1 MSLLAKMRRATPIV
15 ARAKVG
21 IAAAN
26 TDEVTSWAR
35 NAGEKVGVG
44 AGVAMIELENKIA
57 VKMIKLLNCS
67 R

>member
-1 MSLLAKMRRATPIV
+1 MRRVTPIV

-44 AGVAMIELENKIA
+44 AGVAMIELVNKTA
-57 VKMIKLLNCS
+57 V